1 MLIRAKNRSDKSRLS
16 HLSRLSRRLALLEV
30 VIAMAIVGVIVVAVY
45 GAITSGM
52 TSLRMAREN
61 LRATQILV
69 EKSETLRLYTWDQ
82 LNTNFLP
89 ARFVA
94 PYDVNTTSTNGVV
107 YIGTITLSRPSIGT
121 SYTNDLRLVTI
132 RVDWK
137 TGRINRSR
145 ELSTYV
151 CRSGL
156 QNYVY

>member
-1 MLIRAKNRSDKSRLS
+1 MLINAKNGPGGSRSSRGLT
-16 HLSRLSRRLALLEV
+16 LLEV
-30 VIAMAIVGVIVVAVY
+30 VVALAIIGMIVLAVY

-69 EKSETLRLYTWDQ
+69 EKSEALRLYTWDQ

-89 ARFVA
+89 GRFIA

-107 YIGTITLSRPSIGT
+107 YVGAITLSQPKIGT

-137 TGRINRSR
+137 TGRLNRSR
-145 ELSTYV
+145 SLSTYV
-151 CRSGL
+151 CRTGL

>member
-1 MLIRAKNRSDKSRLS
+1 
-16 HLSRLSRRLALLEV
+16 
-30 VIAMAIVGVIVVAVY
+30 
-45 GAITSGM
+45 M

>member
-1 MLIRAKNRSDKSRLS
+1 MLINASNGHIHPRFNRGLT
-16 HLSRLSRRLALLEV
+16 LLEV
-30 VIAMAIVGVIVVAVY
+30 VFAMAIVGSIVVAVY

-52 TSLRMAREN
+52 SSLRMAREN

-69 EKSETLRLYTWDQ
+69 EKTEALRLYAWDQ

-89 ARFVA
+89 SHFIA
-94 PYDVNTTSTNGVV
+94 PYDVNTTATNGVV
-107 YIGTITLSRPSIGT
+107 YIGSISLTRPAIGT

-132 RVDWK
+132 RVEWK
-137 TGRINRSR
+137 TGNLQRSR

-151 CRSGL
+151 CKSGL